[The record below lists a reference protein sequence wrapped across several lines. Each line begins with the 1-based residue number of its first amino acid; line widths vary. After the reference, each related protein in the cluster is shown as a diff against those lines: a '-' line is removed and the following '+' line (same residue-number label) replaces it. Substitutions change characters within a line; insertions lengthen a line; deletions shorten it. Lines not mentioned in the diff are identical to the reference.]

1 MGVIPI
7 WRLLMSDCK
16 KCKPLF
22 LEAFYEELD
31 TQQKQFFRDHL
42 LVCENCRSEFEEMK
56 STLNFMSRRVR
67 PEPTK
72 KFWDSYEERLDQR
85 IEKEEASQ
93 DEREPWRIK
102 LLRPFSLAP
111 KWTYQAAAALVLI
124 VAGVFIGRIIFSP
137 SVSEIKQV
145 SQPPRLITQQQ
156 PQAELVLRTQ
166 NYIERSKLILL
177 ALVNFDPATEDP
189 YALDLPYQ
197 RRVSRELVQEAGFL
211 KRELAQS
218 DQERLEH
225 LIAGLEV
232 ILLQIANIEAENDF
246 EAIEI
251 VKEGVNSR
259 GILMEINLTD
269 LRRSIRKGKRSMS
282 PDQPSHKPQTF

>member
-1 MGVIPI
+1 
-7 WRLLMSDCK
+7 MSDCK

-22 LEAFYEELD
+22 LEAFYEELG
-31 TQQKQFFRDHL
+31 TQQKQFFKDHL

-56 STLNFMSRRVR
+56 FTLNIMSKRVR
-67 PEPTK
+67 PEPTE
-72 KFWDSYEERLDQR
+72 KFWDSYQERLDQR
-85 IEKEEASQ
+85 IEKEKASQ
-93 DEREPWRIK
+93 SEREQWRMK
-102 LLRPFSLAP
+102 LLRPFSIAP
-111 KWTYQAAAALVLI
+111 KWAYQAAAALVLI
-124 VAGVFIGRIIFSP
+124 VVGVFVGRMIFAP
-137 SVSEIKQV
+137 SVSEIKQA
-145 SQPPRLITQQQ
+145 SQLPGLVTPQQ
-156 PQAELVLRTQ
+156 PGAELVLRTQ

-197 RRVSRELVQEAGFL
+197 RKVSRELVQEAGFL
-211 KRELAQS
+211 KRELARS

-225 LIAGLEV
+225 LIASLEV

-251 VKEGVNSR
+251 VKAGVNSR
-259 GILMEINLTD
+259 GILMEINLAD